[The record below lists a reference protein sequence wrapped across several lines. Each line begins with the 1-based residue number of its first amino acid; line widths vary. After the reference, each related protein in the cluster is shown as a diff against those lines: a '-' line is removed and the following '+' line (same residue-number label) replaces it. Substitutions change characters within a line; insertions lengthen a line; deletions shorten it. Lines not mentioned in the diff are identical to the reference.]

1 MVKVAAFPIPGGLTL
16 PCLLSENPAMAT
28 ERYNPRASEARWQK
42 AWDEARLFETRND
55 DPRPKHYVLEM
66 FPYPSGRIHM
76 GHVRNYAMGDVVA
89 RYRRAMGS
97 NVLHPM
103 GWDAFGLPA
112 ENAARDNRINPREWT
127 YANIAAM
134 KAQLKTMGLSLDWA
148 REIATC
154 DPSYYKHQQKMFL
167 DFWRAGLVERKS
179 AKVNWDPV
187 DMTVLANEQVID
199 GRGWRSGAEVE
210 QRDLTQWFF
219 KITSM
224 AQELLDGLD
233 TLDRWPE
240 KVRLMQRNW
249 IGRSEGAL
257 VRFAIDN
264 PPPGADPD
272 LLCFSTRIDTL
283 FGASFMAVSPDHP
296 LALLLATQNKE
307 LAAFSEECRHT
318 GTSLAVLEQA
328 EKKGF
333 DTGVNVRHVLD
344 PSRLLPV
351 YVANFVL
358 MDYGTGALF
367 GCPAHDQRDLDFANK
382 YGLPV
387 IPVVMPDG
395 ADPATFRVTE
405 QAYLGDGRMIN
416 SRFLDGMTSDEA
428 WEAVADRLTAETRGN
443 RPVAERKVQYRLRDW
458 LISRQRY
465 WGCPIPVIHCEDC
478 GAVPV
483 PDAELPVRLPTDV
496 TFDRPGNPLDHHPT
510 WKHVNCPKCGK
521 PATRDTDTMDT
532 FVDSSWYF
540 ARFTDPWNEKAPTTL
555 AYVDGPNGWLPVNQ
569 YIGGI
574 EHAILHLLYSRFF
587 VRAMKATG
595 HVNTVEEPFEGL
607 FTQGMVVHETYRLG
621 SGASA
626 QWIEPAKVRIEEVDG
641 KRNATLVSTG
651 EKLTIGAIEKMS
663 KSKKNVVDPDDI
675 ISGYGAD
682 TARWFMLSDSPP
694 DRDVIWTE
702 AGVEGAHR
710 FVQRVWRMVS
720 EAAPFLKGVKP
731 KPAHDGPAA
740 EISKAT
746 HRTLKAVGESIER
759 LAFNTGVAAIYKLA
773 NVLQPAIGELAAG
786 GKDEATR
793 GALREA
799 LETLAIVIAPMMP
812 HLAEEC
818 WAALGGGKMVAEQAW
833 PAFDPA
839 LVVDDEIT
847 LPVQING
854 KKRGDLTIARDADQ
868 GSVERAALDLDFVQK
883 ALEGRP
889 PRKVIVVPQ
898 RIVNVVA

>member
-1 MVKVAAFPIPGGLTL
+1 
-16 PCLLSENPAMAT
+16 MAT
-28 ERYNPRASEARWQK
+28 ERYNPRASEPRWQK

-89 RYRRAMGS
+89 RYRRAMGC

-167 DFWRAGLVERKS
+167 DFWRAGLVERRS

-210 QRDLTQWFF
+210 LRDLTQWFF

-240 KVRLMQRNW
+240 KVRVMQRNW
-249 IGRSEGAL
+249 IGRSEGLLIRWPIAE
-257 VRFAIDN
+257 
-264 PPPGADPD
+264 GTDPACETE
-272 LLCFSTRIDTL
+272 LEVYTTRPDTI
-283 FGASFMAVSPDHP
+283 FGASFMAVAADHP
-296 LALLLATQNKE
+296 LARKAAGKNPA
-307 LAAFSEECRHT
+307 LAAFIEEIRHT
-318 GTSLAVLEQA
+318 GTSAATLETA

-333 DTGVNVRHVLD
+333 DTGIRVVHPFD
-344 PSRLLPV
+344 ASWTLPV

-358 MDYGTGALF
+358 MEYGTGAIF
-367 GCPAHDQRDLDFANK
+367 GCPSGDQRDLDFANK

-387 IPVVMPDG
+387 IPVVMPED
-395 ADPATFRVTE
+395 ADAPTFRITE
-405 QAYLGDGRMIN
+405 EAYVDDGVMIN
-416 SRFLDGMTSDEA
+416 SRFLDGMRPKQAFDE
-428 WEAVADRLTAETRGN
+428 VATRLSGESAGN
-443 RPVAERKVQYRLRDW
+443 RPVAERKVQFRLRDW

-483 PDAELPVRLPTDV
+483 PDSALPVELPTDV

-510 WKHVNCPKCGK
+510 WKHVACPQCGK
-521 PATRDTDTMDT
+521 AATRDTDTMDT

-540 ARFTDPWNEKAPTTL
+540 ARFTDPWNQNAPTTL
-555 AYVDGPNGWLPVNQ
+555 AYVDGPKGWLPVNQ

-607 FTQGMVVHETYRLG
+607 FTQGLVVHETYRLG
-621 SGASA
+621 SGANA
-626 QWIEPAKVRIEEVDG
+626 QWVEPAKVRIEETDG
-641 KRNATLVSTG
+641 KRSAALLSNG

-675 ISGYGAD
+675 ISSYGAD

-710 FVQRVWRMVS
+710 FVQRVWRMVA
-720 EAAPFLKGVKP
+720 EAAPFLRDAGAKT
-731 KPAHDGPAA
+731 ARDGHAA
-740 EISKAT
+740 EISKAL
-746 HRTLKAVGESIER
+746 HRTVKAVGESIER

-786 GKDEATR
+786 KGDEAMR

-799 LETLAIVIAPMMP
+799 VETLATIVAPMMP

-818 WAALGGGKMVAEQAW
+818 WAAIGGEGMVAERRW
-833 PAFDPA
+833 PDFDPA

-868 GSVERAALDLDFVQK
+868 GAVERAALDLDFVQK